1 MGGSPP
7 PGSKKGGY
15 KPVVRSCVEKHQRVA
30 LNALLHVRSP
40 YITQAVDIL
49 WLGHMLCEQYY
60 SPPEKPFKM
69 ELELLDIEKAEA

>member
-1 MGGSPP
+1 M
-7 PGSKKGGY
+7 
-15 KPVVRSCVEKHQRVA
+15 
-30 LNALLHVRSP
+30 SP